1 MQDLTLDATDRRI
14 LAHLQ
19 EHGRASNLELAEAAR
34 LSPAQC
40 NRRHRR
46 LEEAGLIKRYE
57 ARLDAH
63 ALGLGV
69 VAFVHVTMERGHV
82 RDLRQF
88 TAAVSTLQ
96 QVQECYSVTG
106 DFDYMLKVVASDL
119 KALSDFLLETLML
132 MPGVNAVRSSV
143 CLDEVKCTSALPI
156 QGT

>member
-1 MQDLTLDATDRRI
+1 
-14 LAHLQ
+14 
-19 EHGRASNLELAEAAR
+19 
-34 LSPAQC
+34 
-40 NRRHRR
+40 
-46 LEEAGLIKRYE
+46 
-57 ARLDAH
+57 
-63 ALGLGV
+63 
-69 VAFVHVTMERGHV
+69 MERGHV